1 MSEHNQKHLTLSN
14 RTYIEQELLQKSTF
28 SSIGEVLHKDPSTIS
43 KEVKRYSKT
52 VPAKRIYK
60 CNLCKHYKDCDLLSS
75 ELHCQSYHNR
85 YLDELRYL
93 EAFIEWRNLNE
104 EFLYFK
110 NNAYEKYDENL
121 PFSRLTL

>member
-1 MSEHNQKHLTLSN
+1 MAKKYKKKYKRLEERYETLNEHMLDITDDN
-14 RTYIEQELLQKSTF
+14 E
-28 SSIGEVLHKDPSTIS
+28 
-43 KEVKRYSKT
+43 
-52 VPAKRIYK
+52 
-60 CNLCKHYKDCDLLSS
+60 
-75 ELHCQSYHNR
+75 R
-85 YLDELRYL
+85 YLNELRYL

>member
-1 MSEHNQKHLTLSN
+1 MAKKYKKKYKRLEERYEILKEHMLDITEDN
-14 RTYIEQELLQKSTF
+14 E
-28 SSIGEVLHKDPSTIS
+28 
-43 KEVKRYSKT
+43 
-52 VPAKRIYK
+52 
-60 CNLCKHYKDCDLLSS
+60 
-75 ELHCQSYHNR
+75 R
-85 YLDELRYL
+85 YLNELRYL